1 MRLVVVNPNTS
12 ESSTEAFVELA
23 EAAASPGTTITGAT
37 GPFGVDLMRRPA
49 ELAIGVHAMLEAVAA
64 RIDDHDAVIIAA
76 FGDYGAEAAADLFRK
91 PVMTIAEAV
100 FSTVRLARCRYSI
113 LAPAPA
119 FSALLGKLP
128 AAYGAQDSFIGIHAV
143 RAAPSDPD
151 YPEKAR
157 AALEALLAADHPGAV
172 IPVGPPLSAIVD
184 TLRGASSVPLLEGVT
199 CAVRLCETV
208 LSLGLSGPWPGT
220 PTSSAKTVS
229 GGAPPL
235 ARLLAQ

>member
-91 PVMTIAEAV
+91 PVMTIAAAV
-100 FSTVRLARCRYSI
+100 TRSSR
-113 LAPAPA
+113 
-119 FSALLGKLP
+119 
-128 AAYGAQDSFIGIHAV
+128 
-143 RAAPSDPD
+143 
-151 YPEKAR
+151 
-157 AALEALLAADHPGAV
+157 
-172 IPVGPPLSAIVD
+172 PPRRS
-184 TLRGASSVPLLEGVT
+184 P
-199 CAVRLCETV
+199 
-208 LSLGLSGPWPGT
+208 P
-220 PTSSAKTVS
+220 SSASCRPPMAHRTRSSAFTRFGPRPPIRTIRRRPVPRS
-229 GGAPPL
+229 RRFWRPTIRAP
-235 ARLLAQ
+235 